1 MGLKIGFGS
10 TLKGLKM
17 SFRRTPKVEE
27 WLIDLIE
34 AIYWLNHCCK
44 KFCIDLWKY
53 FHGVEDGFEST
64 SKGLK
69 IGFGSLPRG

>member
-1 MGLKIGFGS
+1 MI
-10 TLKGLKM
+10 
-17 SFRRTPKVEE
+17 EE
-27 WLIDLIE
+27 WFIGLIKAISWLYNCWKNFCLDL
-34 AIYWLNHCCK
+34 C
-44 KFCIDLWKY
+44 KY